1 MRNAARLKAMK
12 SFRLARLAA
21 MAIFCT
27 ILAAGCRDAAAAA
40 PEVVVYATP
49 TCGCCEGW
57 ADHLRENGFA
67 VRVVHQNDLSAIRAQ
82 HKVPGA
88 LASCH
93 MGVVEG
99 FAVEGH
105 VPADVVRRLLAERPA
120 VLGIAVPGMPAGS
133 PGMEQPNGYVEPY
146 EVYTFD
152 ESGPLGVFEFRN

>member
-1 MRNAARLKAMK
+1 MK
-12 SFRLARLAA
+12 RSRFSALAA
-21 MAIFCT
+21 AAIFCT
-27 ILAAGCRDAAAAA
+27 VLASGCTDASAAAA
-40 PEVVVYATP
+40 EVVVYATP

-57 ADHLRENGFA
+57 VEHLRENGFA

-93 MGVVEG
+93 MGVVDG

-105 VPADVVRRLLAERPA
+105 VPANVVRRLLAERPE

-152 ESGPLGVFEFRN
+152 ASGPRGVFEFIN